1 MGRYVRRQRLH
12 GLLVG
17 SARCGGVDAAILGP
31 ERLSG
36 VRGRAF
42 LTFRLNARRDK
53 FVAHRMPGRK
63 WITFA
68 PRSLG

>member
-1 MGRYVRRQRLH
+1 MHDQGLN
-12 GLLVG
+12 GLLVA
-17 SARCGGVDAAILGP
+17 SARCDGVHAAIFRP
-31 ERLSG
+31 DRLSD
-36 VRGRAF
+36 VSGRAF

-53 FVAHRMPGRK
+53 FVAQRTPGRK